1 MYEKSA
7 SQSGKVKQEAGK
19 LAMVPSASFII
30 SNALLFLFPVMP
42 LFSKWVVAALLHLIL
57 VLLFLE
63 RRCLVVDVLDGGH
76 GKFGLL
82 GPERRQERKT
92 VRRPRGTYSP
102 DE

>member
-19 LAMVPSASFII
+19 LAMVSSASFII
-30 SNALLFLFPVMP
+30 SNSVLLSPVMP
-42 LFSKWVVAALLHLIL
+42 LFSKWVVAALLLIL

-82 GPERRQERKT
+82 GPERRQNGRQ
-92 VRRPRGTYSP
+92 
-102 DE
+102 

>member
-1 MYEKSA
+1 MKKSA

-42 LFSKWVVAALLHLIL
+42 LFSKWVAAALLLIL

-82 GPERRQERKT
+82 GPERRQKN
-92 VRRPRGTYSP
+92 VR
-102 DE
+102 E

>member
-30 SNALLFLFPVMP
+30 SNSVLLSPVMP
-42 LFSKWVVAALLHLIL
+42 LFSKWVVAALLLIL

-63 RRCLVVDVLDGGH
+63 RRCLVDVLDGGH

-82 GPERRQERKT
+82 GPERRQNGRQ
-92 VRRPRGTYSP
+92 
-102 DE
+102 

>member
-42 LFSKWVVAALLHLIL
+42 LFSKWVAAALLLLIL

-63 RRCLVVDVLDGGH
+63 RRCLVDVLDGGH

-82 GPERRQERKT
+82 GPERRQN
-92 VRRPRGTYSP
+92 VRQ
-102 DE
+102 

>member
-1 MYEKSA
+1 MKKSA

-42 LFSKWVVAALLHLIL
+42 LFSKWVVAALLLILVL

>member
-1 MYEKSA
+1 MKKSA
-7 SQSGKVKQEAGK
+7 SQSGKVKQEAWK

-42 LFSKWVVAALLHLIL
+42 LFSKWVVAALLLIL

-63 RRCLVVDVLDGGH
+63 RRCLVDVLDGGH

-82 GPERRQERKT
+82 GPERRQN
-92 VRRPRGTYSP
+92 VRQ
-102 DE
+102 

>member
-19 LAMVPSASFII
+19 LAMVSSASFII
-30 SNALLFLFPVMP
+30 SNSVLLSPVMP
-42 LFSKWVVAALLHLIL
+42 LFSKWVVAALLLIL

-63 RRCLVVDVLDGGH
+63 RRCLVDVLDGGH

-82 GPERRQERKT
+82 GPERRQNGRQ
-92 VRRPRGTYSP
+92 
-102 DE
+102 

>member
-30 SNALLFLFPVMP
+30 SSALFLFPVMP
-42 LFSKWVVAALLHLIL
+42 LFSKWDVAALLLLIL

-82 GPERRQERKT
+82 GPERRQN
-92 VRRPRGTYSP
+92 VRQ
-102 DE
+102 

>member
-1 MYEKSA
+1 
-7 SQSGKVKQEAGK
+7 
-19 LAMVPSASFII
+19 MVSSASFII
-30 SNALLFLFPVMP
+30 SNSLLLFPVMP
-42 LFSKWVVAALLHLIL
+42 LFSKWVVAALLLIL

-82 GPERRQERKT
+82 GPERSQRKT
-92 VRRPRGTYSP
+92 VRRGTYSP

>member
-7 SQSGKVKQEAGK
+7 SQSGKVKQEAWK

-42 LFSKWVVAALLHLIL
+42 LFSKWDVAALLLIL

-82 GPERRQERKT
+82 GPERRQN
-92 VRRPRGTYSP
+92 VRQ
-102 DE
+102 